1 MRMTEPVFHHEPRGA
16 IRVGE
21 SMRRHVS
28 WRAGGIADRVYVPVD
43 LDDLAVFV
51 RSLPAGEPVVFVGL
65 GSNLLVRDGGF
76 RGTVVFLH
84 GALGRIEMTA
94 DGLVHAE
101 AGVASP
107 KVARFASMHE
117 FEGAEF
123 LAGIPGTVG
132 GALAMNAGCYG
143 SETWERVERVLV
155 LDRTGAL
162 RSRTPADY
170 EIAYRHCAL
179 RPDAGS
185 PSAQASC
192 LAPMPEEWFLA
203 AWFRFTPGDGHA
215 ARARIK
221 EFLSKRIATQP
232 LGQPNA
238 GSVFRNPPGDHAAR
252 LIQSCGLKGRRIGG
266 AEVSTKHANFI
277 VNAGD
282 ATAADIEQ
290 LIQLVR
296 DIVARECGVRLEPEV
311 RIIGEHLATDA
322 AEGCA

>member
-1 MRMTEPVFHHEPRGA
+1 MNMAEIRTLMTDGLRGA
-16 IRVGE
+16 LRFDE
-21 SMRRHVS
+21 PMHKHTS
-28 WRAGGIADRVYVPVD
+28 WRAGGAADRAYTPAD
-43 LDDLAVFV
+43 AEDLAMFLARV
-51 RSLPAGEPVVFVGL
+51 PADEPLLLAGL

-84 GALGRIEMTA
+84 GALGRIELDS
-94 DGLVHAE
+94 DGLVYAE

-107 KVARFASMHE
+107 KVARFASMHA

-143 SETWERVERVLV
+143 AETWERVEKVQV
-155 LDRTGAL
+155 IDRHGVASE
-162 RSRTPADY
+162 RKPDAYD
-170 EIAYRHCAL
+170 IGYRHCTL
-179 RPDAGS
+179 REASAGD
-185 PSAQASC
+185 
-192 LAPMPEEWFLA
+192 EWFLG
-203 AWFRFTPGDGHA
+203 AWFRFVPGDGDA

-221 EFLSKRIATQP
+221 EFLSRRIATQP

-238 GSVFRNPPGDHAAR
+238 GSVFRNPAGDHAAR
-252 LIQSCGLKGRRIGG
+252 LIQSSGLKGHRIGG

-277 VNAGD
+277 VNTGA

-296 DIVARECGVRLEPEV
+296 ETVWRECAVRLEPEV
-311 RIIGEHLATDA
+311 RIVGQ
-322 AEGCA
+322 AEGMQ